1 MKKHPQLLYCEM
13 LMPHTVFS
21 YISVSMFS
29 SIRQNDSHFSHDKVL
44 FYYAMFHS
52 NVPQKWNKIFGRQI
66 RCIPIWVPAE
76 EMLSSSQVKWVD
88 VFLSFHSQE
97 MVCMEHQ
104 HFLRAC
110 NIKNSNEVLSELLGS
125 LSKSLR
131 LALLRLPEVKLS
143 KNESLCM
150 SVIPIQL

>member
-1 MKKHPQLLYCEM
+1 MKKHPQLQSDIPYCEM
-13 LMPHTVFS
+13 PVPNKVFC
-21 YISVSMFS
+21 YRSVNMVSF
-29 SIRQNDSHFSHDKVL
+29 IRNNYSHFQHDKVL
-44 FYYAMFHS
+44 LYYAMFHS

-66 RCIPIWVPAE
+66 SCIPIWVPVE

-110 NIKNSNEVLSELLGS
+110 NIKNSNEVVSEL
-125 LSKSLR
+125 
-131 LALLRLPEVKLS
+131 
-143 KNESLCM
+143 
-150 SVIPIQL
+150 